1 MQGINTK
8 SCGQNTVADCEL
20 HSSQDACHCRAV
32 LLMTKRD
39 LADLCLEGLLES
51 TEQQQ
56 QDQLA
61 ALLQVCIQHL
71 NHLHER
77 SGDNLK

>member
-1 MQGINTK
+1 
-8 SCGQNTVADCEL
+8 
-20 HSSQDACHCRAV
+20 
-32 LLMTKRD
+32 MTKRD

-61 ALLQVCIQHL
+61 ALLQVRFTACTSACAVCL
-71 NHLHER
+71 LLCLVPTTGLD
-77 SGDNLK
+77 S

>member
-1 MQGINTK
+1 MM
-8 SCGQNTVADCEL
+8 SSTVL
-20 HSSQDACHCRAV
+20 NMHTCRAV

-61 ALLQVCIQHL
+61 ALLQV
-71 NHLHER
+71 
-77 SGDNLK
+77 